1 MSSIKNTV
9 YVILFSFLLIHCSKI
24 NDQFLIENGRVGQLT
39 KKTTIKDLNSIFAK
53 DSIVAVLYADKEI
66 DKKIFSVEND
76 EYLIYAKTGK
86 LLLEIVPTN
95 LNDPSS
101 GIKSIQIFDDRYKTK
116 KGISLQSTFKDINKN
131 YMVNKVETTLTSATL
146 FIDELNATI
155 SIDKKDLGLNRF
167 SRTQVTKDQIPDAAK
182 IKYFTI
188 WFN

>member
-1 MSSIKNTV
+1 MTFFKKIT
-9 YVILFSFLLIHCSKI
+9 YLFLVSFLLIQCSKK
-24 NDQFLIENGRVGQLT
+24 NDQFLIEKGRVGQLT
-39 KKTTIKDLNSIFAK
+39 KTTTIKDLSSIFAK
-53 DSIVAVLYADKEI
+53 DSIVVNLYADKEI

-95 LNDPSS
+95 LNDLSS
-101 GIKSIQIFDDRYKTK
+101 GIKSIQIFDDKYKTK

-155 SIDKKDLGLNRF
+155 SIDKKELGLNRF
-167 SRTQVTKDQIPDAAK
+167 SRMQVTKEQIPDLAK